1 MTAKSE
7 FNSDDTRLITRPEY
21 LKLLAFAISCKS
33 TRFAR
38 QTALAWLAVYPGD
51 LQMQTL
57 YARALMD
64 EDRTDQAI
72 EWLEKVCQK
81 DPEYLDAQQLLAA
94 AYQEHDPRKWKLTEA
109 DVYALGGEVAGKMAL
124 PEWSVTL
131 HEARNAKVTSSPDQ
145 AYSMVQKVLGA
156 DSDPVLVATK
166 HLEASQGHDDLMTVK
181 QLAEIYHTRW
191 PDCLQFTLRLA
202 DAKMHAGDESGA
214 VELLHYCVNS
224 DAGGQVAE
232 RMWGVD
238 HAYKPLWP
246 DRMEVFYDLPVPTDV
261 ASLMGWNRLAA
272 GVSHS
277 DAPDSAPTPDV
288 MASEVEEERLSD
300 DAFMYKSSR
309 VEEPPAQESEPQGQE
324 PVQATADVQQEESAE
339 PVQPVPPQT
348 NKQHERILEV
358 EANFEQLA
366 RKLKKPGVGRADG
379 RFPMYVIFTTKSGLV
394 KQFGAQTETVIE
406 GELGRLATAIR
417 RKIGWGAAIFMPDDP
432 LSTRIY
438 GMDPVDA
445 IDPWKLKL
453 SLVDLDQM
461 LAKKGEMIAALLIV
475 GGPEIVPF
483 HSLPN
488 PTDDMDTEVLSDNP
502 YATLDANYF
511 MPSWPVGRF
520 PSETGPDAG
529 LLLTEIRQAT
539 HYYESGTKRPAWWGS
554 FLAWIRLPDSSSSI
568 SNGPIKGKNVGITA
582 AIWQRS
588 SLAAFRPIGE
598 GNRLLVCPPE
608 TSDTADMNKIMNAP
622 LGYFN
627 LHGLEDGGEWYGQ
640 RDPLDGSSVVDY
652 PVAIKPADLMKNGR
666 VPQVIFSEACYG
678 ANINKKSQDDSMAL
692 RFASLGT
699 LTLVGSTCI
708 AYGSINTPLIG
719 ADLLGSLFWKYL
731 QSGRFVGDALMQA
744 KVDLAREMGKRQG
757 YLDGEDQKTLISFVL
772 YGDPLLQMVNK
783 PSQAKNV
790 LRMREQVGVKTVCD
804 NDTDDGNGKLVSGA
818 VLSEVKALLESYLP
832 GLETA
837 DIHIN
842 AQHEVCNS
850 GSHRCPT
857 HELGEKVRYPKKTH
871 NVVVTFSKQ
880 YTQAQHTHTHYAR
893 VTLDS
898 HGKMV
903 KLAISR

>member
-1 MTAKSE
+1 MTAKTE
-7 FNSDDTRLITRPEY
+7 FNSDDTRLITRTEY

-38 QTALAWLAVYPGD
+38 QSALAWLAVYPGD
-51 LQMQTL
+51 LHVQTL

-64 EDRTDQAI
+64 EDRYDQAL

-81 DPEYLDAQQLLAA
+81 DPEFLDAQQLLAA
-94 AYQEHDPRKWKLTEA
+94 AYQERDPRKWKLAKA
-109 DVYALGGEVAGKMAL
+109 DVYALGGEVAGKMAM

-131 HEARNAKVTSSPDQ
+131 HEARNAKTRSSPDQ
-145 AYSMVQKVLGA
+145 AYAMVQKVLGA
-156 DSDPVLVATK
+156 EADPILVATK
-166 HLEASQGHDDLMTVK
+166 HLEASHDHDDLMTVK
-181 QLAEIYHTRW
+181 QLAELYHTRW

-202 DAKMHAGDESGA
+202 DAKMHSGDESGA
-214 VELLHYCVNS
+214 VELLHYCVNA

-232 RMWGVD
+232 RLWGVD
-238 HAYKPLWP
+238 HPYKPLWP

-272 GVSHS
+272 GISHS
-277 DAPDSAPTPDV
+277 DAAE
-288 MASEVEEERLSD
+288 MASVPDAAAPEVEEERLGD

-309 VEEPPAQESEPQGQE
+309 VEEPPVQETEAPDQQLNQE
-324 PVQATADVQQEESAE
+324 PTQTAADAQPEESVRPA
-339 PVQPVPPQT
+339 QPQAAKP
-348 NKQHERILEV
+348 ERILDV

-379 RFPMYVIFTTKSGLV
+379 RFPMYIIFSTKSGLV
-394 KQFGAQTETVIE
+394 KQFGAQTETVLE
-406 GELGRLATAIR
+406 GELQRLATAIR
-417 RKIGWGAAIFMPDDP
+417 RKVGWGVAIFMPDDP

-453 SLVDLDQM
+453 SLVDLDAM
-461 LAKKGEMIAALLIV
+461 LAKKGEMIASLLIV

-488 PTDDMDTEVLSDNP
+488 PTDDMDSEVLSDNP

-554 FLAWIRLPDSSSSI
+554 FLAWLRLPDSGSPL
-568 SNGPIKGKNVGITA
+568 SNGPIKGKNFGLTA
-582 AIWQRS
+582 AIWRRS

-608 TSDTADMNKIMNAP
+608 TSETLDMHKVMNAP

-627 LHGLEDGGEWYGQ
+627 LHGLEDGAEWYGQ
-640 RDPLDGSSVVDY
+640 RDPLDGDSVVDY
-652 PVAIKPADLMKNGR
+652 PVAIKPTDLVKNGR

-678 ANINKKSQDDSMAL
+678 ANIAQKSEDDSMAL
-692 RFASLGT
+692 RFLSQGT
-699 LTLVGSTCI
+699 LALVGSTCI

-719 ADLLGSLFWKYL
+719 ADLLGSLFWRHL

-744 KVDLAREMGKRQG
+744 KIDLAREMGRRQG

-772 YGDPLLQMVNK
+772 YGEPLMQMVNK

-790 LRMREQVGVKTVCD
+790 LRMREQVSVKTVCD
-804 NDTDDGNGKLVSGA
+804 HDTDDGNARLVPGE
-818 VLSEVKALLESYLP
+818 VLTEVKTLLESYLP

-850 GSHRCPT
+850 KSHRCPT
-857 HELGEKVRYPKKTH
+857 NELGEKVRYPKKIH

-880 YTQAQHTHTHYAR
+880 YQQA
-893 VTLDS
+893 
-898 HGKMV
+898 
-903 KLAISR
+903 

>member
-1 MTAKSE
+1 MTVKTE

-38 QTALAWLAVYPGD
+38 QSALAWLAVYPGD
-51 LQMQTL
+51 LQMQTM
-57 YARALMD
+57 YARALME
-64 EDRTDQAI
+64 EDKYDQAI
-72 EWLEKVCQK
+72 ELLEKVCRK
-81 DPEYLDAQQLLAA
+81 DPEFQDAQQLLAS
-94 AYQEHDPRKWKLTEA
+94 AYQERDPRKWKLTEA
-109 DVYALGGEVAGKMAL
+109 AIYALGGEVAGKMAM
-124 PEWSVTL
+124 PEWSVAL
-131 HEARNAKVTSSPDQ
+131 HDARNAKAKSSPDQ
-145 AYSMVQKVLGA
+145 AYAMVQKILGA
-156 DSDPVLVATK
+156 ESDPILVATK
-166 HLEASQGHDDLMTVK
+166 HLETSLAHDDLLTVK

-238 HAYKPLWP
+238 HPYKPLWP

-277 DAPDSAPTPDV
+277 DAADRAPTPDL
-288 MASEVEEERLSD
+288 ADAEGEAERLGD

-309 VEEPPAQESEPQGQE
+309 VEEPPALETDVSGQE
-324 PVQATADVQQEESAE
+324 PAQETVEAQPE
-339 PVQPVPPQT
+339 EPAQPVQSQST
-348 NKQHERILEV
+348 KQNGRILEV

-379 RFPMYVIFTTKSGLV
+379 RFPMYVIFSTKSGLV

-406 GELGRLATAIR
+406 GELQHLSTAIR
-417 RKIGWGAAIFMPDDP
+417 RKVGWGVAIFMPDDP
-432 LSTRIY
+432 LSTRVF
-438 GMDPVDA
+438 GLDPVDA
-445 IDPWKLKL
+445 VDPWKLKL

-488 PTDDMDTEVLSDNP
+488 PTDDMDSEVLSDNP

-539 HYYESGTKRPAWWGS
+539 HYYENGTKRPAWWGS
-554 FLAWIRLPDSSSSI
+554 FLAWLRLSDSGSAL

-582 AIWQRS
+582 AIWRRS

-608 TSDTADMNKIMNAP
+608 TSDTLDMNKVMNAP

-627 LHGLEDGGEWYGQ
+627 LHGMEDGGEWYGQ
-640 RDPLDGSSVVDY
+640 RDPLESNSVVDY
-652 PVAIKPADLMKNGR
+652 PVAIKPADLVKNGH

-678 ANINKKSQDDSMAL
+678 ANITKKTEDDSMAL
-692 RFASLGT
+692 RFSSMGT
-699 LTLVGSTCI
+699 LALVGSTCI

-719 ADLLGSLFWKYL
+719 ADLLGSQFWKYL

-744 KVDLAREMGKRQG
+744 KIDLAREMGKRQG

-772 YGDPLLQMVNK
+772 YGEPLMQMVNK

-804 NDTDDGNGKLVSGA
+804 NDTDDGNTKLVPGE
-818 VLSEVKALLESYLP
+818 VLSEVKTLLEAYLP

-850 GSHRCPT
+850 KSHRCPT
-857 HELGEKVRYPKKTH
+857 NELGEKVRYPKKVH

>member
-38 QTALAWLAVYPGD
+38 QSALAWLAVYPGD
-51 LQMQTL
+51 LHMQTL

-64 EDRTDQAI
+64 EDKYDQAI
-72 EWLEKVCQK
+72 ELLEKVCQK
-81 DPEYLDAQQLLAA
+81 DPEFLDAQQLLAS
-94 AYQEHDPRKWKLTEA
+94 AYQERNPQKWKQTEA
-109 DVYALGGEVAGKMAL
+109 TIYALGGEVAGKMAM

-131 HEARNAKVTSSPDQ
+131 REARSAKGKSSPDQ
-145 AYSMVQKVLGA
+145 TYAMVQKVLGA
-156 DSDPVLVATK
+156 ENDPILVAAK
-166 HLEASQGHDDLMTVK
+166 HLDASQEHDDLMTVK
-181 QLAEIYHTRW
+181 QLAELYHTRW

-214 VELLHYCVNS
+214 VELLQYCVNS
-224 DAGGQVAE
+224 DVGGQVAE
-232 RMWGVD
+232 RMWGVN
-238 HAYKPLWP
+238 HPYKPLWP

-261 ASLMGWNRLAA
+261 ASLMGWNRLAP
-272 GVSHS
+272 GISHS
-277 DAPDSAPTPDV
+277 DAAEVAPIPDV
-288 MASEVEEERLSD
+288 AVPETGEERPGGD

-309 VEEPPAQESEPQGQE
+309 VEEPPALETESQNQE
-324 PVQATADVQQEESAE
+324 PVQEAAE
-339 PVQPVPPQT
+339 VQPEKIPQSFQPQAGS
-348 NKQHERILEV
+348 QHERILDV

-379 RFPMYVIFTTKSGLV
+379 RFPMYVIFSTKAGLV
-394 KQFGAQTETVIE
+394 RQFGEQTEAIIE
-406 GELGRLATAIR
+406 GELQRLAAAIR
-417 RKIGWGAAIFMPDDP
+417 RKVGWGVAIFLPDDP
-432 LSTRIY
+432 QSTRIY
-438 GMDPVDA
+438 GLDPVET

-453 SLVDLDQM
+453 SLVDLDQV
-461 LAKKGEMIAALLIV
+461 LAKKGEMITALLIV

-511 MPSWPVGRF
+511 MPSWPVGRL

-539 HYYESGTKRPAWWGS
+539 HYYDGSTKRPAWWGS
-554 FLAWIRLPDSSSSI
+554 FLAWLRLPDSGSGAL
-568 SNGPIKGKNVGITA
+568 SNGPIKGKNFGLTA

-598 GNRLLVCPPE
+598 GKHLLVCPPE
-608 TSDTADMNKIMNAP
+608 TSEKLDVHKVMNAP

-627 LHGLEDGGEWYGQ
+627 LHGLADGAEWYGQ
-640 RDPLDGSSVVDY
+640 RDPVDSSSVIDY
-652 PVAIKPADLMKNGR
+652 PVAIKPTDLVKNGR
-666 VPQVIFSEACYG
+666 VPQVVFSEACYG
-678 ANINKKSQDDSMAL
+678 ANITQKSENESMAL
-692 RFASLGT
+692 RFSSLGT
-699 LTLVGSTCI
+699 LALVGSTCI
-708 AYGSINTPLIG
+708 AYGSVVTPLIG
-719 ADLLGSLFWKYL
+719 ADLLGSLFWKHL

-744 KVDLAREMGKRQG
+744 KIDLAREMGKRQG

-772 YGDPLLQMVNK
+772 YGEPLMQMVNK
-783 PSQAKNV
+783 PSQAKNI

-804 NDTDDGNGKLVSGA
+804 NNTIAGDEKLVPGE

-837 DIHIN
+837 DIHIS

-850 GSHRCPT
+850 ESHRCPT
-857 HELGEKVRYPKKTH
+857 HELGEKVRYPKKLH

-880 YTQAQHTHTHYAR
+880 YQEAQHTHTHYAR
-893 VTLDS
+893 VTLDVR
-898 HGKMV
+898 GKMI
-903 KLAISR
+903 KMAISR